1 LLRIFIWNLQKCS
14 NGYYLDKREEKYKIQ
29 NGTFNHCKLS
39 INGKYVMN
47 VIMIIILMKKKKCIG
62 INFCAIGNSEYNC
75 KICFDGY
82 YLSEFKDL
90 CAKTPNCSE
99 GNKKIGVCM
108 KCNGGFYI
116 DFKDG
121 KFKSNKEHD
130 KFSFC
135 NKTDNGVCNSC
146 IYGFTLGKDSKC
158 SSTKYCKESEYG
170 VYIQCI
176 EKYYLGLDKK

>member
-1 LLRIFIWNLQKCS
+1 M
-14 NGYYLDKREEKYKIQ
+14 
-29 NGTFNHCKLS
+29 S
-39 INGKYVMN
+39 INGEICDEYDN
-47 VIMIIILMKKKKCIG
+47 DYYFDEEKKCIG

-130 KFSFC
+130 EFSFC
-135 NKTDNGVCNSC
+135 IKVDNGVCNSC

-158 SSTKYCKESEYG
+158 FQLNIAKNLNMEYTFN
-170 VYIQCI
+170 V
-176 EKYYLGLDKK
+176 